1 MLNVELLH
9 LLHLLNDLYNC
20 WMMTQ
25 LLNELYNIKCI
36 MYYGHIIFVFMINV
50 YMN

>member
-1 MLNVELLH
+1 MIGITVE
-9 LLHLLNDLYNC
+9 
-20 WMMTQ
+20 WWQ
-25 LLNELYNIKCI
+25 LLNKLYNVKGI